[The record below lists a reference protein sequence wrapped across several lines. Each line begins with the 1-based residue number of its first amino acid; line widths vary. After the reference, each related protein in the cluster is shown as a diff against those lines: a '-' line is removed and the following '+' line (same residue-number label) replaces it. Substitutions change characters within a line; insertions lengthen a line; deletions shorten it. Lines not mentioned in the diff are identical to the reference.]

1 MGSGTLSTESEQK
14 NLMKKPNFRN
24 NIAVLDIGKTHAKV
38 ILFDA
43 YHLKELEVFQ
53 TENFIL
59 NNSLY
64 PHFDIDSLKNFIINS
79 LSSIAEKYL
88 VDSIFASTHGA
99 CIALMSKGE
108 LALPVIDYE
117 FDGPDKLKSE
127 YDRIRPSFN
136 QTGSPRMSAGL
147 NLGAQLY
154 WQYKYFPK
162 EFAKID
168 QILFWPQYWTYWLT
182 GICASEISYATC
194 HSDLWDIKE
203 NKFVEL
209 KTFGIDSDISFPPI
223 KSASNI
229 LGNLRK
235 ELANKTGLSE
245 NTSVYCGA
253 HDSSLALVSA
263 YLKQELPCSILST
276 GTWVTLFSLGS
287 NQIDISEKPGLM
299 ISCDCFGNLV
309 PNFRFPGGK
318 IYERQISKK
327 NKSSFN
333 HENIN
338 ISDISLIDFEDIEKA
353 RFVNK
358 TSNEE
363 INFHDIESNKAEA
376 IISELLA
383 NQTLIGLQAIGSKGP
398 IICSGPFAK
407 NKTFL
412 GTIEKK
418 WDYPVIVEDNH
429 LGICRGIA
437 DLVAR
442 K

>member
-1 MGSGTLSTESEQK
+1 
-14 NLMKKPNFRN
+14 
-24 NIAVLDIGKTHAKV
+24 
-38 ILFDA
+38 
-43 YHLKELEVFQ
+43 
-53 TENFIL
+53 
-59 NNSLY
+59 
-64 PHFDIDSLKNFIINS
+64 
-79 LSSIAEKYL
+79 
-88 VDSIFASTHGA
+88 
-99 CIALMSKGE
+99 
-108 LALPVIDYE
+108 
-117 FDGPDKLKSE
+117 
-127 YDRIRPSFN
+127 
-136 QTGSPRMSAGL
+136 MSAGL

-203 NKFVEL
+203 KKFVEL
-209 KTFGIDSDISFPPI
+209 KTFGIESDISFPPI

-327 NKSSFN
+327 SKSSLN

-338 ISDISLIDFEDIEKA
+338 ISDISLIDFEEYL
-353 RFVNK
+353 V
-358 TSNEE
+358 
-363 INFHDIESNKAEA
+363 
-376 IISELLA
+376 
-383 NQTLIGLQAIGSKGP
+383 GS
-398 IICSGPFAK
+398 
-407 NKTFL
+407 T
-412 GTIEKK
+412 
-418 WDYPVIVEDNH
+418 
-429 LGICRGIA
+429 
-437 DLVAR
+437 
-442 K
+442 